1 MPRRPRGPLA
11 ARLARRFRPTPR
23 RCAGAAALAAALGL
37 PAAVCADAFTSY
49 YGPTA
54 FTTYTS
60 SPYVAGFGAVGPSV
74 TTARPFWDVFGVF
87 ERPVTARVAVPDG
100 FAPPA
105 AYARPASFAA
115 RPLFPRLAARRLA
128 ARSAYSA
135 PATTSSYAPAYQAS
149 YAAPAYET
157 AYFGAVG
164 TAASVTN
171 YSPTTSDY
179 AGTPVPATS
188 YYGGDACA
196 CPPDPC
202 GGTLS
207 GTTLGSANFG
217 PTVVRGGMIS
227 GGTSYDGACPAGT
240 TSYSFPSGVVPA
252 GGTIIDGG
260 MIEYGPAYAPPLSPT
275 PDRDLP
281 PARRD
286 DRPRDDRPRDDG
298 RTDRDRREDRDAPR
312 RDDLDPRPTGDP
324 YRAPDFDDD
333 LGAPRDRGERSPGG
347 GFGTGNDF
355 PADPIPND
363 DFSAGDP
370 GGGVVEEPDGGFYGN
385 GDSSF
390 GPDAGFGEAPDALG
404 GGERPAP
411 FIRPD
416 SSGAGDAFD
425 QEEFGDDPQGRTSRY
440 RPDVPESDA
449 PADDPAAPAVA
460 PEPGAAPD
468 ADGGDAD
475 GENDGDAPASA
486 RGAGVP
492 QLATADWL
500 RRTFRRSPADR
511 PPAPGPKV
519 ARGRFLPPG
528 ATAPPAPRLPGLDP
542 DPSGADAARPRLVRN

>member
-1 MPRRPRGPLA
+1 MPRRSRGPLA

-60 SPYVAGFGAVGPSV
+60 SPYVAGFGAAGPSV

-100 FAPPA
+100 FAPPT

-135 PATTSSYAPAYQAS
+135 PATTSYYAPAYQAS

-157 AYFGAVG
+157 AYLGAVG

-207 GTTLGSANFG
+207 GTTTLGSTNFG
-217 PTVVRGGMIS
+217 PTVGGTIVQGGIIS
-227 GGTSYDGACPAGT
+227 GGTTYDETCPAGSS
-240 TSYSFPSGVVPA
+240 TSYSFPTGVVPA

-275 PDRDLP
+275 PDRGLP
-281 PARRD
+281 PRRD
-286 DRPRDDRPRDDG
+286 DGTRRDEE
-298 RTDRDRREDRDAPR
+298 RTDRDRRDRT
-312 RDDLDPRPTGDP
+312 RDDLGRDPRPAGDAFDDP
-324 YRAPDFDDD
+324 IFDDD
-333 LGAPRDRGERSPGG
+333 LGAPRDRRERSPGG
-347 GFGTGNDF
+347 GGFGGDD
-355 PADPIPND
+355 DPGLGDPPRD
-363 DFSAGDP
+363 DFSAGNF
-370 GGGVVEEPDGGFYGN
+370 GGGVVPEPRGGGFDGGN
-385 GDSSF
+385 SSF
-390 GPDAGFGEAPDALG
+390 DLDDGFGAAPGDRSPEPFERRG
-404 GGERPAP
+404 GTGLDDE
-411 FIRPD
+411 D
-416 SSGAGDAFD
+416 
-425 QEEFGDDPQGRTSRY
+425 EFGDDPQDRTSRY
-440 RPDVPESDA
+440 RPGPPELIA
-449 PADDPAAPAVA
+449 PADPAVA
-460 PEPGAAPD
+460 PEPGATPAEPG
-468 ADGGDAD
+468 AAD
-475 GENDGDAPASA
+475 GEEQPDGETPASA
-486 RGAGVP
+486 RGVVVP